1 MAGHDLEPV
10 LPWQIRFFHAG
21 LYTNFIIIQIITL
34 KKVKEK
40 NRFLTA
46 IFVYRKFNKK
56 IVEYPWFAIM

>member
-10 LPWQIRFFHAG
+10 LPWQICFFHAG
-21 LYTNFIIIQIITL
+21 LYTDFIIIQIITL

-56 IVEYPWFAIM
+56 